1 MTPRRTV
8 VAGLLAYAFFLGTA
22 YGQAPTLDASARA
35 QVVDA
40 LARKLSDFYVFP
52 EVGTKMVNAMR
63 SRQTGGS
70 YDEITD
76 AKVFADVL
84 TADLQKAGNDK
95 HLRVFA
101 SDTPRSPR
109 AEQTQEER
117 DEMRRQMVARN
128 YGVAKVDILPGNIG
142 YLDLHDFDRV
152 SEAGP
157 AITAAMTTLA
167 ASDAL
172 IVDMR
177 SNGGGD
183 PATVAH
189 LSSYLF
195 DRRTHLNNLY
205 WREGDRTDEFWTTD
219 HVAGKRFGGKKA
231 VYVLIGP
238 ETFSAAEEF
247 SYNLKQLKRAT
258 LIGEVT
264 GGGANPGRW
273 QELSPY
279 LAAFIPNGRAINP
292 ITKTNWEGS
301 GVSPDLGVPAAEA
314 LAMAHK
320 LALENIAAAVADPR
334 RAAQLRKMISQGK
347 R

>member
-8 VAGLLAYAFFLGTA
+8 VHALLAYALFLGTA
-22 YGQAPTLDASARA
+22 YGQAPALDAPARA
-35 QVVDA
+35 HVVDA
-40 LARKLSDFYVFP
+40 LAQKLNDFYVFP
-52 EVGTKMVNAMR
+52 EVGTKIVNAIR
-63 SRQTGGS
+63 ARQTKGS

-84 TADLQKAGNDK
+84 TADLQEAGNDK
-95 HLRVFA
+95 HLRVIA

-117 DEMRRQMVARN
+117 NEMRKEMIARG

-142 YLDLHDFDRV
+142 YLDLRSFDPV
-152 SEAGP
+152 GEAGP
-157 AITAAMTTLA
+157 AITAAMTKLA

-177 SNGGGD
+177 NNGGGD
-183 PATVAH
+183 PAAVAH

-195 DRRTHLNNLY
+195 DQRTHLNNLY
-205 WREGDRTDEFWTTD
+205 WREGDRTDEFWTND
-219 HVAGKRFGGKKA
+219 HVLGKRFGEKKA

-238 ETFSAAEEF
+238 RTFSAAEEF

-258 LIGEVT
+258 LVGEAT

-301 GVSPDLGVPAAEA
+301 GVSPDLGVPATEA
-314 LAMAHK
+314 LATAHK
-320 LALENIAAAVADPR
+320 LALKNIAAAVADPH
-334 RAAQLRKMISQGK
+334 RAAQLRTMISQVHP
-347 R
+347 